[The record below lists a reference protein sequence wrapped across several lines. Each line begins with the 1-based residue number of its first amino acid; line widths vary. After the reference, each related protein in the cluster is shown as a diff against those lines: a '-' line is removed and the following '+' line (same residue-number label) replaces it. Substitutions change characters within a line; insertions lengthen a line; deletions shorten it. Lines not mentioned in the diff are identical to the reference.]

1 MKITAKGALFMS
13 WKNKGERFEGG
24 DYGLEYGLLKN
35 ETDDESEKGKA
46 VREAKD
52 FYPEID
58 RFRMQ
63 VFAFPIDLI
72 LICLYFLVGGNEAF
86 FVPYCFAV
94 MIFSYGACEFLR
106 TRLVKRRVEKQG
118 FSVSEE
124 ELANS
129 DHLGMSQDE
138 IAVEAAAERIMRKRA
153 FILWLAAF
161 VVFVAVGIVVR
172 LAVSPEA
179 YGNSEGFV
187 FDVLRFIAS
196 DGFYELSFLLAI
208 CSALTGVC
216 VVLTD
221 VTVRGKR
228 KREFVFFVVSAV
240 VFGTAS
246 AVVRFAV
253 PPEAY
258 ENAEGLVPAVLRFI
272 ASDYFLKL
280 SLAFIV
286 VAAIAGFRLVSMR
299 KGEDKD

>member
-1 MKITAKGALFMS
+1 MS
-13 WKNKGERFEGG
+13 WKNKDERFEDG
-24 DYGLEYGLLKN
+24 DRSLEYGSFRN
-35 ETDDESEKGKA
+35 EADDESEKGKA
-46 VREAKD
+46 VREAEK
-52 FYPEID
+52 FYQKID
-58 RFRMQ
+58 RFRSD
-63 VFAFPIDLI
+63 VFGAPIVLFLI
-72 LICLYFLVGGNEAF
+72 FLYLLAGGNEKFLIPFVVASFIFAEAACF
-86 FVPYCFAV
+86 F
-94 MIFSYGACEFLR
+94 IRS
-106 TRLVKRRVEKQG
+106 RLVKRRVEKRG

-124 ELANS
+124 ELAES
-129 DHLGMSQDE
+129 EYLGMSQEE

-153 FILWLAAF
+153 FILCLAAF
-161 VVFVAVGIVVR
+161 VVITAVGIVVR
-172 LAVSPEA
+172 FAVPPET

-208 CSALTGVC
+208 CSALTGAR

-228 KREFVFFVVSAV
+228 KREFIFFVVSAV

-246 AVVRFAV
+246 TVVRFAV

-272 ASDYFLKL
+272 ASDYFLKF

-286 VAAIAGFRLVSMR
+286 IAAVAGFRLVSMR
-299 KGEDKD
+299 RVEDEE